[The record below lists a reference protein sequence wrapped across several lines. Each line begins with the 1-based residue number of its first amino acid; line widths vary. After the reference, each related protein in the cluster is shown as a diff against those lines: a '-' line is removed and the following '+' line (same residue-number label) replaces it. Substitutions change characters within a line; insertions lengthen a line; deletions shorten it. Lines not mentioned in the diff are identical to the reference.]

1 MSPRAEDRGPQI
13 SRWILIACA
22 LAAIALLT
30 AGLRDHDRCQDA
42 RRTVFSAALGRGGNE
57 QGAIAQLRATCRGA
71 TALVDVAGAL
81 HSQRRD
87 REAFALAREA
97 AAREPRTATAWRAVA
112 QTAQAPA
119 EARAAERRR
128 RTLDPL
134 G

>member
-1 MSPRAEDRGPQI
+1 V
-13 SRWILIACA
+13 
-22 LAAIALLT
+22 LAVAVVALLV
-30 AGLRDHDRCQDA
+30 ASLRDHERCAHA
-42 RRTVFSAALGRGGNE
+42 RSTIFSAALGRGGDE
-57 QGAIAQLRATCRGA
+57 RAALRDLRATCRGA

-81 HSQRRD
+81 HARRRD
-87 REAFALAREA
+87 REALVLAREA
-97 AAREPRTATAWRAVA
+97 ARREPRSAAAWRAVA

>member
-1 MSPRAEDRGPQI
+1 V
-13 SRWILIACA
+13 
-22 LAAIALLT
+22 AAIAVLV
-30 AGLRDHDRCQDA
+30 GSLRDHDRCQDA
-42 RRTVFSAALGRGGNE
+42 RRTIFSAALGHGGDE
-57 QGAIAQLRATCRGA
+57 RAAIARLRATCRGA

-87 REAFALAREA
+87 RRALVLAREA
-97 AAREPRTATAWRAVA
+97 AAAEPSNAAAWRAVA

-128 RTLDPL
+128 RMLDPL